1 MAAFR
6 LSTAATLAARSAAVA
21 ATVLQT
27 TSGNPPAPSIYDAL
41 SGIFGSVSLTAWICL
56 LLPQLIQNYKSQ
68 SADGLSMA
76 FLTVWLI
83 GDVTNLS
90 GALWTG
96 LAPTAVALAC
106 YFCIADVVLITQCLY
121 YNTKNAR
128 RERLLRQGRTR
139 RRSSSTAVGRDT
151 GEDDAGEEVLTEEG
165 VDDSDSPLLA
175 RRRSSSIGLP
185 GSHRQRSTRRSES
198 NLDPLRR
205 IITGEDETPDS
216 NPWLHNTL
224 SLIAVW
230 IVGALGYFASYRM
243 GAWEVADPVGGDG
256 EDPSLY
262 TADDVYAKIGLA
274 LGYLSA
280 VCYLCARIPQIMKNY
295 REKSCEGLALLFF
308 LLSLTGNFTYGASLV
323 AYSQDGQYLLKAL
336 PWLLGSLGTIFE
348 DMIIFFQF
356 RLYATKRNVVKPSA
370 ISTASEGQVTEY
382 GTVFTA

>member
-1 MAAFR
+1 MFETVTFRPSAAASF
-6 LSTAATLAARSAAVA
+6 AARSAALA
-21 ATVLQT
+21 ASLLQHT
-27 TSGNPPAPSIYDAL
+27 GDASPSPPSVYDAL
-41 SGIFGSVSLTAWICL
+41 SGVFGSVSLTAWICL

-90 GALWTG
+90 
-96 LAPTAVALAC
+96 AVALAC
-106 YFCIADVVLITQCLY
+106 YFCVADIVLIAQCLY

-128 RERLLRQGRTR
+128 RERLLRQNRTR
-139 RRSSSTAVGRDT
+139 RRSSSTAVERHT
-151 GEDDAGEEVLTEEG
+151 GEDDAGEQVLTEEG
-165 VDDSDSPLLA
+165 VEDSNSPLLA

-185 GSHRQRSTRRSES
+185 GSHRRRLTRRSES

-230 IVGALGYFASYRM
+230 IVGALGYFVSYRM
-243 GAWEVADPVGGDG
+243 GAWEVADPVGGG
-256 EDPSLY
+256 SEDPVSVA
-262 TADDVYAKIGLA
+262 ADDIYAKMGLA

-295 REKSCEGLALLFF
+295 REKSCEG
-308 LLSLTGNFTYGASLV
+308 NFTYGASLV
-323 AYSQDGQYLLKAL
+323 AYSQDGEYLIRAL
-336 PWLLGSLGTIFE
+336 PWLLGSLGTIVE
-348 DMIIFFQF
+348 DLIIFFQF
-356 RLYATKRNVVKPSA
+356 RLYAPRRNAAKPAASR
-370 ISTASEGQVTEY
+370 TAGDDQVTEY
-382 GTVFTA
+382 GTV

>member
-6 LSTAATLAARSAAVA
+6 VSAAATLASRSAAVA
-21 ATVLQT
+21 GAVLQST
-27 TSGNPPAPSIYDAL
+27 GGSPPEPSIHDAL

-76 FLTVWLI
+76 FLIVWLI
-83 GDVTNLS
+83 GDATNLA

-96 LAPTAVALAC
+96 LAPTAVALAF
-106 YFCIADVVLITQCLY
+106 YFCIADAILITQCVY

-128 RERLLRQGRTR
+128 RDRLLRQGRTR
-139 RRSSSTAVGRDT
+139 RRSSSTAVARQAA
-151 GEDDAGEEVLTEEG
+151 DDDVSEEVFPEEGGEEDE
-165 VDDSDSPLLA
+165 DDSPLLA

-185 GSHRQRSTRRSES
+185 GSHRRHSTRRSES

-205 IITGEDETPDS
+205 MITGEDETPDS

-243 GAWEVADPVGGDG
+243 GAWEVADPVGGGD
-256 EDPSLY
+256 EDPSL
-262 TADDVYAKIGLA
+262 TKANDVYATIGLA
-274 LGYLSA
+274 LGYFSA
-280 VCYLCARIPQIMKNY
+280 VCYLCARIPQIIKNY

-323 AYSQDGQYLLKAL
+323 AYSQDSKYLIKAL
-336 PWLLGSLGTIFE
+336 PWLLGSLGTIVE
-348 DMIIFFQF
+348 DLIIFFQF
-356 RLYATKRNVVKPSA
+356 RLYAPKRNVAKPTTSA
-370 ISTASEGQVTEY
+370 TASSGPATSY
-382 GTVFTA
+382 GTV